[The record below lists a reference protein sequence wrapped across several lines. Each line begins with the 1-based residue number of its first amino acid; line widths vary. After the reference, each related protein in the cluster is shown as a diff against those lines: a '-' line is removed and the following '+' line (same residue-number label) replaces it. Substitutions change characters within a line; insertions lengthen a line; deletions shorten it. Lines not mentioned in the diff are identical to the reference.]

1 MEIYLESRDTGDIQD
16 QVVKL
21 IKTTIITPFR
31 LIKGPIIKDR

>member
-21 IKTTIITPFR
+21 IKTTIIMPFR
-31 LIKGPIIKDR
+31 PIKGPIIEDR